1 MVTSTA
7 QEKTRIEGLSTS
19 RTRKRRGWSRYS
31 NRTFYLFVSP
41 WILGFLLL
49 TLFPLVYALLMS
61 FTNFDGIS
69 THWHWIG
76 LQNYVDM
83 VHDADVWGSL
93 GRTVLFAVITVP
105 LSVGGGLGLAL
116 LLNQRIRALGVFRTI
131 FYLPSVVPV
140 VASAIMWKLIFDRDA
155 GALNALLE
163 RIGIPTITWLI
174 DPTAFYAL
182 IIMMLWGLGGGMII
196 SLAGLQGVPEELR
209 EAASLDGANAWEK
222 FRNVT
227 LPLLTPVLF
236 FQIVTST
243 ITALQ
248 ILIQPILLAQSGA
261 ATQVIS
267 PGQVPSSNYLYMV
280 NVYQQFF
287 GNQRF
292 GYGSAM
298 LWVLF
303 LVIMLI
309 TLLVFRSSS
318 SWVYYEVENEG

>member
-1 MVTSTA
+1 MVTSTR
-7 QEKTRIEGLSTS
+7 QEKARDKDLTALGQ
-19 RTRKRRGWSRYS
+19 RKHRGWSRYS
-31 NRTFYLFVSP
+31 NRTFYLFVAP
-41 WILGFLLL
+41 WVIGFLLL
-49 TLFPLVYALLMS
+49 TLFPLVYALLVS

-76 LQNYVDM
+76 LQNYVEL
-83 VHDADVWGSL
+83 VHDPDVWSSL
-93 GRTVLFAVITVP
+93 WRTVLFAVITVP

-116 LLNQRIRALGVFRTI
+116 LLNQRVRALGVFRTI

-140 VASAIMWKLIFDRDA
+140 VASAIMWKLVFDRDA

-182 IIMMLWGLGGGMII
+182 IIMILWGLGGGMII

-209 EAASLDGANAWEK
+209 EAASLDGANAWTK
-222 FRNVT
+222 FLNVT

-248 ILIQPILLAQSGA
+248 ILIQPILLAQSGQ
-261 ATQVIS
+261 ATAVIA
-267 PGQVPSSNYLYMV
+267 PGQVPASNYLYMV

-318 SWVYYEVENEG
+318 MWVYYEVENER

>member
-1 MVTSTA
+1 MRSEDLA
-7 QEKTRIEGLSTS
+7 APGR
-19 RTRKRRGWSRYS
+19 RKRHGWSRYS
-31 NRTFYLFVSP
+31 SRTFYLFVSP
-41 WILGFLLL
+41 WVLGFLLL
-49 TLFPLVYALLMS
+49 TLFPLIYALLMS

-76 LQNYVDM
+76 LQNYADM
-83 VHDADVWGSL
+83 LHDADVWGSL
-93 GRTVLFAVITVP
+93 GRTILFAAITVP

-140 VASAIMWKLIFDRDA
+140 VASAIMWKLVFDRDA

-267 PGQVPSSNYLYMV
+267 PGQVPASNYLYMV

-298 LWVLF
+298 LWILF

-309 TLLVFRSSS
+309 TLLVFRSSA

>member
-1 MVTSTA
+1 MVTSTT
-7 QEKTRIEGLSTS
+7 QDKTRTEDLTPHKK
-19 RTRKRRGWSRYS
+19 RKQRGWSRYS
-31 NRTFYLFVSP
+31 SRTFYLFVAP
-41 WILGFLLL
+41 WVLGFLLL
-49 TLFPLVYALLMS
+49 TLIPLIYALLVS
-61 FTNFDGIS
+61 FTDFDGIS
-69 THWHWIG
+69 SHWHWIG
-76 LQNYVDM
+76 LQNYIELMQDSQM
-83 VHDADVWGSL
+83 WTSL

-105 LSVGGGLGLAL
+105 LSVGGGLALAM
-116 LLNQRIRALGVFRTI
+116 LLNQRIRAVGVFRTI

-140 VASAIMWKLIFDRDA
+140 VASAIMWKLIFDRDS
-155 GALNALLE
+155 GVLNAILE
-163 RIGIPTITWLI
+163 RFGIPTITWLI
-174 DPTAFYAL
+174 DPTAFLAL

-196 SLAGLQGVPEELR
+196 SLAGLQGVPEELH
-209 EAASLDGANAWEK
+209 EAASLDGANAWHR
-222 FRNVT
+222 FLHVT

-248 ILIQPILLAQSGA
+248 ILIQPILLAQSGQA
-261 ATQVIS
+261 AAVIA

-318 SWVYYEVENEG
+318 MWVYYEVENEG